1 MKFETY
7 LLLGILVY
15 GVWRTNR
22 SVQRSQTMAERNFTV
37 RTSVFLWFLGLLV
50 LGGILFLPFRAILL
64 LLIPVF
70 VGAVTL
76 TRLLRDARGRLRQQ
90 AQERVDLERMKR
102 VN

>member
-15 GVWRTNR
+15 GIWRTNR
-22 SVQRSQTMAERNFTV
+22 SVQRSQTVAERNFTV

-50 LGGILFLPFRAILL
+50 LGGILL

-76 TRLLRDARGRLRQQ
+76 AKLLRDARGRLRQQ
-90 AQERVDLERMKR
+90 AQERVDLERMRR